1 MKRNKYVEKVVG
13 NYQGP
18 EKERKKKERLLF
30 LLVDRVIQSR
40 AGDLCDPSA
49 RVSRGSSTRD

>member
-18 EKERKKKERLLF
+18 EKERKKRNVF
-30 LLVDRVIQSR
+30 
-40 AGDLCDPSA
+40 
-49 RVSRGSSTRD
+49 SSFWWIA